1 MHDNGIYEDKEKQA
15 GKQKIGEAEEPHKKK
30 EQQAQCTTK

>member
-15 GKQKIGEAEEPHKKK
+15 GKQKVCKAEDPHKKK
-30 EQQAQCTTK
+30 EQ

>member
-15 GKQKIGEAEEPHKKK
+15 SKQKIGEAEEPHKKK
-30 EQQAQCTTK
+30 EQQVQCATK